1 MQAYKNPWWL
11 LLKQIFKLKIVLP
24 GSKVNLDVDE
34 DHDAGWDVEGPEGRV
49 HHISHILA
57 NLIKIYILLSLE
69 LTY

>member
-1 MQAYKNPWWL
+1 M
-11 LLKQIFKLKIVLP
+11 IVLP